1 MRMTDIVMST
11 HCRLHRNLI
20 KYPFV
25 SGLCPETG
33 VEVTNDI
40 LNAMDKHYSYEK
52 VDLRDLSLYEI
63 IKLKQSKLYSNEL
76 KNNER
81 ISSVITIDDKRAVLV
96 NEFDQLV
103 IASNRKGEN
112 IETCLEDVME
122 ISNNL
127 EKDLDFA
134 FDKRFGYLTTMPII
148 CGTGI
153 VFTIKL
159 HLPGIRMHGYRNI
172 LNELKSFGF
181 ALIPKWDENNK
192 MVGDIFYLTNTTAIG
207 NTEEFLA
214 QRLKNILMRV
224 KAYEEQ
230 FRYQYYVEDETT
242 VVDKIYRSIGIAE
255 NARIISEYEALDH
268 LSNIKLGIDL
278 NLIKSRFNTSV
289 FEDMEKIS
297 ASNLQMERGCVLDKK
312 TRQKLRGDK
321 LRKMVKER
329 IV

>member
-1 MRMTDIVMST
+1 MHMCDIVMGT
-11 HCRLHRNLI
+11 QCRLHRNLI

-25 SGLCPETG
+25 SGLNPETG

-40 LNAMDKHYSYEK
+40 LNAMDKNYSYEK

-63 IKLKQSKLYSNEL
+63 IKLKQKKLYTNEL
-76 KNNER
+76 RNNER
-81 ISSVITIDDKRAVLV
+81 ISSVITI
-96 NEFDQLV
+96 
-103 IASNRKGEN
+103 
-112 IETCLEDVME
+112 
-122 ISNNL
+122 
-127 EKDLDFA
+127 
-134 FDKRFGYLTTMPII
+134 
-148 CGTGI
+148 
-153 VFTIKL
+153 KL
-159 HLPGIRMHGYRNI
+159 HLPGIRMYGYRNI

-214 QRLKNILMRV
+214 QRLKNILTRV
-224 KAYEEQ
+224 NTYEEQ
-230 FRYQYYVEDETT
+230 FRYQYYVEDETK

-278 NLIKSRFNTSV
+278 NVIKSRFGTSV
-289 FEDMEKIS
+289 FDDMDEIS

-321 LRKMVKER
+321 LRRMVKER